1 MRVGVRL
8 EAGESGDDPTALHR
22 EHVVRPAGRHRCH
35 DLGPGEAL
43 EESEM
48 ERVRKKMQTRAGP
61 DDEEFALEREEGV
74 AGPLGRIAGEI
85 AGPGIDTPRPHE
97 KGARVPFRTDHEA
110 PLRHR
115 TDVAE
120 IVGWPVAREEHTFLT
135 IALLHDG
142 RKPRRAMLSRGP
154 R

>member
-1 MRVGVRL
+1 MRL
-8 EAGESGDDPTALHR
+8 EAGEGGDDPTPLHR
-22 EHVVRPAGRHRCH
+22 EHVVRPAGGHRGH
-35 DLGPGEAL
+35 DLDSGEAL
-43 EESEM
+43 EESNM
-48 ERVRKKMQTRAGP
+48 ERVRKKMQTRSGP

-74 AGPLGRIAGEI
+74 AGPLGRVAGEI
-85 AGPGIDTPRPHE
+85 ARPRVDAPRPHE
-97 KGARVPFRTDHEA
+97 KGARVPFRADHEA

-120 IVGWPVAREEHTFLT
+120 IVGWSVAREEHTPLT

-142 RKPRRAMLSRGP
+142 RKPPRATSSRGP